1 MAKVLGRRG
10 VLTAGVMAVG
20 MGVGV
25 GKVLGSEG
33 SGFSLA
39 GTVWA
44 DIGRE
49 YGIDPLLMYAI
60 ALVES
65 GHSSGAGFY
74 RPWPY
79 ALGTREG
86 PYFPATRG
94 EASARLES
102 LGDLTWVDIGMMQVN
117 YGVHHHRVSA
127 AENLLEPRTNII
139 TGGAILRE
147 ALDSA
152 PDDFELAVGRYHS
165 WREERTRLY
174 GGVVLG
180 VYANLQRLAS

>member
-20 MGVGV
+20 MGITG
-25 GKVLGSEG
+25 GGLTANEG

-44 DIGRE
+44 DIGRD
-49 YGIDPLLMYAI
+49 YGIDPVLMYAI

-65 GHSSGAGFY
+65 GRSSGDGLY
-74 RPWPY
+74 RPWPF
-79 ALGTREG
+79 AIGTRAR

-94 EASARLES
+94 EAAVRLES
-102 LGDLTWVDIGMMQVN
+102 LGDLTWVDIGLMQVN
-117 YGVHHHRVSA
+117 YGVHHFRVGA
-127 AENLLEPRTNII
+127 PANLLEPRTNII
-139 TGGAILRE
+139 TGGQILRE

-152 PDDFELAVGRYHS
+152 PNDLELAVGRYHS
-165 WREERTRLY
+165 WREERTRFY
-174 GGVVLG
+174 GSVVLG
-180 VYANLQRLAS
+180 VYENLQRLTS